1 MAIETLMQEAEGTSE
16 EILEKVVSYLKFLK
30 YEAKNENTSNPGKKK
45 RRPYGIYHGTIKM
58 SDDFNAPLNDFKEYM

>member
-30 YEAKNENTSNPGKKK
+30 YEAKNENASDPGKKK
-45 RRPYGIYHGTIKM
+45 GRPYGIYQGAIKM
-58 SDDFNAPLNDFKEYM
+58 SDDFDAPLDDFKEYM

>member
-30 YEAKNENTSNPGKKK
+30 
-45 RRPYGIYHGTIKM
+45 
-58 SDDFNAPLNDFKEYM
+58 